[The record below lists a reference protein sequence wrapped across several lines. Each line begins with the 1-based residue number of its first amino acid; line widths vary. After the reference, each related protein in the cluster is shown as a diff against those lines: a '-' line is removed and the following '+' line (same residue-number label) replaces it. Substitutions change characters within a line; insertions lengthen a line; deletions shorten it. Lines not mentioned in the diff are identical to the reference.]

1 MSRQQNLLNLSTEKD
16 GISILRSHR
25 KDFYTPSIDE
35 RKMLYEKFDIDYR
48 AYSRSMDGILLNVG
62 KINEIS
68 ALDDFFFVE
77 IKTTKS
83 KSVTKL
89 PYGVFF
95 GFTKNEEELFS
106 RFSNYRLCLVH
117 VNLNTYYLLDYKEY
131 LTLIK
136 NKRVQYQINFVKE
149 DNS

>member
-1 MSRQQNLLNLSTEKD
+1 MLRKQNLSNLSTEKD
-16 GISILRSHR
+16 GISVLRLLR
-25 KDFYTPSIDE
+25 KDFYVPSIQE
-35 RKMLYEKFDIDYR
+35 RKLLYQKFDINYR
-48 AYSRSMDGILLNVG
+48 VYSRSIDGILLNVDE
-62 KINEIS
+62 INNITS
-68 ALDDFFFVE
+68 LDDLYFVE
-77 IKTTKS
+77 IKTTRS

-136 NKRVQYQINFVKE
+136 NKRVQYQINFIK
-149 DNS
+149 DINS

>member
-1 MSRQQNLLNLSTEKD
+1 MLRKQNLSNLSTEKD
-16 GISILRSHR
+16 GISVLRLLR
-25 KDFYTPSIDE
+25 KDFYVPSIQE
-35 RKMLYEKFDIDYR
+35 RKLLYQKFDINHR
-48 AYSRSMDGILLNVG
+48 VYSRSIDGILLNVDE
-62 KINEIS
+62 INNIAS
-68 ALDDFFFVE
+68 LDDFYFVE
-77 IKTTKS
+77 IKTTRS
-83 KSVTKL
+83 RSVTKL